1 MDFPVGVQDPNL
13 QEVAVQKW
21 VVSDVHL
28 RTFLDRIEGVTT
40 HLLPGGLLQSPNDYD
55 PV

>member
-1 MDFPVGVQDPNL
+1 L
-13 QEVAVQKW
+13 QKIAIQKRI
-21 VVSDVHL
+21 VSDVHL

-40 HLLPGGLLQSPNDYD
+40 HLLPGVLLQVPNDYD